1 MSNIVKIC
9 ISFNE
14 KTKYEMMLRLFKKTF
29 FKILSFS
36 QSLTIKFISLSN
48 QAFLNRPTLIDL
60 SPGLC

>member
-1 MSNIVKIC
+1 
-9 ISFNE
+9 
-14 KTKYEMMLRLFKKTF
+14 MLRLFKKTF